1 MGRIDT
7 KFGRD
12 HFGNQFFKN
21 YELPGFNSMLNIEE
35 VELSTVT
42 FYFNVKFIFIIS
54 VKIGLY
60 VHSTV
65 ATAHGSSSDATED
78 TREVRKRLEDAR
90 NDVTKVGRA

>member
-1 MGRIDT
+1 
-7 KFGRD
+7 
-12 HFGNQFFKN
+12 
-21 YELPGFNSMLNIEE
+21 MLNIEE
-35 VELSTVT
+35 VELSNPITVLCT